1 MWLVTA
7 SSITEPIAASASH
20 CSCVAMESGAARA
33 AAGTSSVPKPFID
46 NRAVSAQRTTKP
58 ANTKDHIQPSCL
70 RSSAGSNSSG
80 NPISAS
86 NEARLESANR
96 R

>member
-1 MWLVTA
+1 MWLVTP

-20 CSCVAMESGAARA
+20 CSCVAMESGAARE

-46 NRAVSAQRTTKP
+46 NRAVSAQRTTKRRTRTTTSSP
-58 ANTKDHIQPSCL
+58 AVEVERRLEEQRKPT
-70 RSSAGSNSSG
+70 
-80 NPISAS
+80 SAS
-86 NEARLESANR
+86 SEARLESANR